1 MLLQGE
7 RIHPEELFEMMLCE
21 DFHHERA
28 GIINMQLLVTLSKR
42 LTILENCL
50 PWAEQTAAFMI

>member
-1 MLLQGE
+1 
-7 RIHPEELFEMMLCE
+7 MMLCE
-21 DFHHERA
+21 GPQHERA
-28 GIINMQLLVTLSKR
+28 GNTNMQLLVTLSKK

>member
-1 MLLQGE
+1 MFLKGE
-7 RIHPEELFEMMLCE
+7 RTQPEELFEMMLCE
-21 DFHHERA
+21 GLQHERA
-28 GIINMQLLVTLSKR
+28 GNTNMQLLVTLSKK